1 MQIRHD
7 NIQLNHKRA
16 AEGQIAQAE
25 RMLKRSRLEQA
36 AGNPGDNVIIPIPLV
51 DRGRGDP
58 RNIMCVILKR
68 NENDMYRIAVRA
80 GILKGSYSRNQ
91 FDLCPHPL
99 YSVNDFTTD
108 KEIALRKLFNKGLPS
123 ATVHKVAN
131 NANQTSVN
139 VSRLDLNV
147 IASVT
152 RL

>member
-1 MQIRHD
+1 
-7 NIQLNHKRA
+7 
-16 AEGQIAQAE
+16 
-25 RMLKRSRLEQA
+25 MLKRSRLEQV
-36 AGNPGDNVIIPIPLV
+36 AGNPGDNVIISIPLV

-58 RNIMCVILKR
+58 RNIMGVILDR

-91 FDLCPHPL
+91 FDL
-99 YSVNDFTTD
+99 YSANDFSTD
-108 KEIALRKLFNKGLPS
+108 KEIGLRQAVQQGSSVVDKGLPS

-131 NANQTSVN
+131 NANQTNAN